1 MLSTRHLSYRY
12 QDEDEYALKDINVDI
27 TRGQVVGILGANGSG
42 KSTLFMNLLGVFKP
56 EQGTVLLD
64 DHPLQYDKTSLRQLR
79 QRVSMV
85 FQDPEQQIFYS
96 DINSELA
103 FTLRNLGYAED
114 EINKRIEQVLD
125 LVDAQSFRHKPI
137 QYLSYGQKKRIAIA
151 GALMLESEYLLLDE
165 PTAGLDP
172 SGREHMI
179 TTIGKITQQGTR
191 VMISSHD
198 IDLIYQISD
207 YLYVL
212 KQGAILMDGE
222 TEYVC
227 LQTELMEQAG
237 LTQPWLVKLHLR
249 LGIPLYK
256 NEQQLFNAGFSFEPA
271 LPTDTTE

>member
-12 QDEDEYALKDINVDI
+12 QDEDDYALNDINVDI
-27 TRGQVVGILGANGSG
+27 ANGQVVGILGANGSG
-42 KSTLFMNLLGVFKP
+42 KSTLFMNLLGVLKP
-56 EQGTVLLD
+56 TQGTVLQDNL
-64 DHPLQYDKTSLRQLR
+64 PLQYDKTSLRQLR

-85 FQDPEQQIFYS
+85 FQDPDQQIFYS

-114 EINKRIEQVLD
+114 EINQRIERVLD
-125 LVDAQSFRHKPI
+125 LVDARSFRHKPI

-151 GALMLESEYLLLDE
+151 GALMLESECLLLDE

-172 SGREHMI
+172 GGREHMI
-179 TTIGKITQQGTR
+179 TTIEKITQQGTR

-212 KQGAILMDGE
+212 KQGSILIDGE
-222 TEYVC
+222 TERVC

-249 LGIPLYK
+249 LGIPLFK
-256 NEQQLFNAGFSFEPA
+256 NEQQLFNAGLSFKSA
-271 LPTDTTE
+271 FNAGDTG